1 MTKDDLIREYNQR
14 ASSWQ
19 VLVGIYAALVG
30 LMVATAC
37 AII

>member
-19 VLVGIYAALVG
+19 VLLGIYVTIIG
-30 LMVATAC
+30 LMIATAY
-37 AII
+37 AIV